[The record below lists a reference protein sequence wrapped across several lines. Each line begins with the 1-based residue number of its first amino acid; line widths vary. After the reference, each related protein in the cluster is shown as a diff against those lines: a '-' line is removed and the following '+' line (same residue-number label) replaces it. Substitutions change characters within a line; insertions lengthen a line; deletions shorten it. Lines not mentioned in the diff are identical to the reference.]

1 MAKIKLD
8 RQTQDSLV
16 RLLRD
21 HLKGEYEFEIGQFE
35 TMDLL
40 DFLAE
45 TLGPI
50 YYNQGLY
57 DAQALIRARADD
69 IIEAVQAIEKPV
81 KL

>member
-1 MAKIKLD
+1 MTIKLD
-8 RQTQDSLV
+8 RQTQDILV

-21 HLKGEYEFEIGQFE
+21 RLKDEHDLELGQFD
-35 TMDLL
+35 TLDLL

-57 DAQALIRARADD
+57 DAQVVLRKRADD
-69 IIEAVQAIEKPV
+69 LVEAVAAIEKPV

>member
-1 MAKIKLD
+1 MTIKLD

-21 HLKGEYEFEIGQFE
+21 HLKAEYEFEIGQFE
-35 TMDLL
+35 TLDLL
-40 DFLAE
+40 DYLAE

-50 YYNQGLY
+50 YYNQALY
-57 DAQALIRARADD
+57 DAQAVLRKRGDD
-69 IIEAVQAIEKPV
+69 LIEAVQAIEQPV

>member
-1 MAKIKLD
+1 MTIKLD

-21 HLKGEYEFEIGQFE
+21 HLKGEFEFELGQFE
-35 TMDLL
+35 ALDLL

-50 YYNQGLY
+50 YYNQALY
-57 DAQALIRARADD
+57 DGQAVLRKRADD
-69 IIEAVQAIEKPV
+69 LIEALQAIEQPV